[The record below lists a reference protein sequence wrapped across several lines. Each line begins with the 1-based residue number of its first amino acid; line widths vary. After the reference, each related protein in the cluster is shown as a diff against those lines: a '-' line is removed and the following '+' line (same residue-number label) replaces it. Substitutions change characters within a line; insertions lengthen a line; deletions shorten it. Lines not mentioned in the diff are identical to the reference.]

1 MFKRPEEL
9 IMAVLAALWVVLTFF
24 LVSYFGAP
32 TQTALLISALTLIW
46 AAVFFML
53 WQRHLTSWIWPVF
66 LGLLVAC
73 WWPYL
78 DWYAVRDL
86 IAADV
91 AGETIVVGKPWYAT
105 WTFKGILAVIP
116 VVLGYGMRWK
126 FAHKEINTI
135 P

>member
-24 LVSYFGAP
+24 LASYIGAP

-46 AAVFFML
+46 AGVFFML
-53 WQRHLTSWIWPVF
+53 WQHDRSAWVWPLF

-78 DWYAVRDL
+78 DWYALKDI
-86 IAADV
+86 IAPGAT
-91 AGETIVVGKPWYAT
+91 GETIVVNKPWYAT
-105 WTFKGILAVIP
+105 WTFKTVIALIPAVA
-116 VVLGYGMRWK
+116 GYVWK
-126 FAHKEINTI
+126 WKASRKAVNTI